1 LLYSICCHD
10 AERKLV
16 IPIAE
21 FFTPNRTTTTIQCY
35 LQKIKENFEKFSHV
49 NVEYKSPSVFVTDE
63 SWATINAAIKVF
75 NNSNIEI
82 YLGLNPKFP
91 KMFVSSLYIK
101 NPPLSL
107 AIFL

>member
-1 LLYSICCHD
+1 MQSFVKILYVIYIFLLPGEIFS
-10 AERKLV
+10 
-16 IPIAE
+16 P
-21 FFTPNRTTTTIQCY
+21 
-35 LQKIKENFEKFSHV
+35 KFSTT
-49 NVEYKSPSVFVTDE
+49 KTRSS
-63 SWATINAAIKVF
+63 
-75 NNSNIEI
+75 SNIEI